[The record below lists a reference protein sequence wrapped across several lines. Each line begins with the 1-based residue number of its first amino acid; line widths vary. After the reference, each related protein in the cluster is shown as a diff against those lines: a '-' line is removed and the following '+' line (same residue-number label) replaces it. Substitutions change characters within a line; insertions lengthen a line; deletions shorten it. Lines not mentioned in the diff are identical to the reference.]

1 MRCSFGTASSVRNTV
16 KMARTDTAAVAS
28 LGVTRV
34 GETVAILRPREALR
48 DRAVTNLRD
57 AFLDEVD
64 GGALAVVVDLSEVDD
79 IGANGAAALASMG
92 DLLLSRNGAL
102 WIAVARPD
110 VGGHTLREIETR
122 GAEALGGICPALDA
136 ALERLVSSTR

>member
-1 MRCSFGTASSVRNTV
+1 MAKTNTATS
-16 KMARTDTAAVAS
+16 AS
-28 LGVTRV
+28 LAVTRV

-79 IGANGAAALASMG
+79 IGANGAAALVSMA
-92 DLLLSRNGAL
+92 DLLRSRNGAL

-122 GAEALGGICPALDA
+122 GAEAFGGICPALDA